1 MLADARGL
9 MRSALLIEAD
19 QTVLLGRG
27 FRWSLSYSSRP
38 QLAMKTSRNLAN
50 GYG

>member
-19 QTVLLGRG
+19 QTLLSDGL
-27 FRWSLSYSSRP
+27 RWSLSYSSRP
-38 QLAMKTSRNLAN
+38 QLAMKTS
-50 GYG
+50 